1 MRQTPH
7 RMKGRR
13 VVMHEYER
21 PRRRYSGPSTAAR
34 DAVTRTLTALTPE
47 QIDQAIPA
55 LFEMIAARSRDVAE
69 RTASARIDPGL
80 DGRRRARR
88 RS

>member
-1 MRQTPH
+1 
-7 RMKGRR
+7 
-13 VVMHEYER
+13 
-21 PRRRYSGPSTAAR
+21 
-34 DAVTRTLTALTPE
+34 LTALTPE